1 MKTGIRHG
9 PQKWCVAALPP
20 DRLHISRNAG
30 ARLHNT
36 TTNQRCGIAKL
47 ESKQP
52 TIRKRLQSKFSLDP
66 SGSLHDLTKAREN
79 VIVLREIRKTPN
91 LGDTRDIPQKEHHEE
106 FEEALTA
113 QSYRSMP
120 ARPPSQSTASV

>member
-9 PQKWCVAALPP
+9 LQKWCVAALPP

-30 ARLHNT
+30 VRLHKT
-36 TTNQRCGIAKL
+36 TANQRCGIAKL

-52 TIRKRLQSKFSLDP
+52 TVRERLHSKFSLDP

-79 VIVLREIRKTPN
+79 VIILREIRETPN
-91 LGDTRDIPQKEHHEE
+91 SGD
-106 FEEALTA
+106 
-113 QSYRSMP
+113 
-120 ARPPSQSTASV
+120 AR